1 MGNSKGRAKRR
12 GIRNRLRV
20 LRAER
25 RMTQFQLAQKSRIN
39 PATVSLIE
47 NEHLVPTSAQ
57 RDRLARALNADVTE
71 LLLETIAS

>member
-1 MGNSKGRAKRR
+1 MGNRKGRG

-47 NEHLVPTSAQ
+47 NEHLVPTPDQ
-57 RDRLARALNADVTE
+57 RDRLARALNADADE
-71 LLLETIAS
+71 LLLETAS